1 MSENE
6 NIEKAGLSSAAEPAE
21 TPKVPAKTEKTGKSK
36 KSKPE
41 TKKAKPGFFA
51 RLSRWF
57 REMKSELK
65 KVQWPDVKQTLNSTW
80 TVLLCVVFVG
90 IFIWAY
96 DFLANNIIDALL
108 SIFKG

>member
-1 MSENE
+1 
-6 NIEKAGLSSAAEPAE
+6 
-21 TPKVPAKTEKTGKSK
+21 
-36 KSKPE
+36 
-41 TKKAKPGFFA
+41 
-51 RLSRWF
+51 
-57 REMKSELK
+57 MKSELK